1 MTQSACPHLTCEKKA
16 FRGILDLTDAPRL
29 KVILTWYCEH
39 PFHGIRLELGDA
51 RGDMETLCAACSLPR
66 PDGEES

>member
-1 MTQSACPHLTCEKKA
+1 MTHPACPYLTCEKMA
-16 FRGILDLTDAPRL
+16 FQGTLDLTRPTKL
-29 KVILTWYCEH
+29 TVIVTWYCEH